1 MAYCLTTSS
10 HHLNQ
15 CWLIIS
21 EVYRQSPVS
30 NFTGNA
36 QDISIFDMS
45 LKLLYSDYICWM
57 ILKRVDTYFKV
68 YFSFL
73 YFIWY
78 MKLKFTLKGVIDL
91 WEYPA
96 CCCSAAAAA
105 DDDDDWLI
113 MIDWLMMILIDWLL
127 MMILID
133 WLIDDDEDDDWLMM
147 MRLMMI
153 LIDDDDDEDDDWLMM
168 MRLMMIL
175 IDDDWWLMRR
185 RRRWRWMMDDG
196 WWWWWWWWWWSL
208 PGANELPKLC
218 CELWLVHEA
227 FHLPQL
233 MILLWM

>member
-57 ILKRVDTYFKV
+57 ILKRVDTNFKV

-73 YFIWY
+73 YLIWY

-96 CCCSAAAAA
+96 CWCCCSAAAAA

-113 MIDWLMMILIDWLL
+113 DDDWWDWLMIDWWRWLMMRLIDWWW
-127 MMILID
+127 D
-133 WLIDDDEDDDWLMM
+133 WLIDDWWMTTTTTTTASSHYLKQCLMLICHQLG
-147 MRLMMI
+147 RFTLFTWVEFCKEYFSHQSLKMI
-153 LIDDDDDEDDDWLMM
+153 YLNLHPNLSQGPTSYPNYVVSCDLYT
-168 MRLMMIL
+168 RHSTCLS
-175 IDDDWWLMRR
+175 WWY
-185 RRRWRWMMDDG
+185 
-196 WWWWWWWWWWSL
+196 SC
-208 PGANELPKLC
+208 ECKL
-218 CELWLVHEA
+218 
-227 FHLPQL
+227 
-233 MILLWM
+233 